1 MRPLPLRVLDAPYPY
16 HEGFRPSP
24 SGSPRAFQPSCM
36 RLFRPTRCRSLR
48 SSMFG
53 PSLPARKLICP
64 LLTSVCLSSHLT
76 AGVAH
81 RRTDRSP
88 RVMRMR
94 FHPTCPSHIQ
104 RSLPDDYRTL
114 ETFAPSSRDCC
125 LICASCSSG
134 RDFAYTF
141 LQTPPRGDSPWC
153 SAHGSRH
160 QGP

>member
-1 MRPLPLRVLDAPYPY
+1 MRPLPLRVLDAPYPAQK
-16 HEGFRPSP
+16 GFRPSP
-24 SGSPRAFQPSCM
+24 SGRPQVSQPSCM
-36 RLFRPTRCRSLR
+36 RLVHPTRCWSLR

-53 PSLPARKLICP
+53 PLLPARKLLCP
-64 LLTSVCLSSHLT
+64 LLTSVCLSSRLT
-76 AGVAH
+76 AGVALGH
-81 RRTDRSP
+81 TDRSP

-94 FHPTCPSHIQ
+94 FHPTCPSHLQ
-104 RSLPDDYRTL
+104 LSLPDDYRTL